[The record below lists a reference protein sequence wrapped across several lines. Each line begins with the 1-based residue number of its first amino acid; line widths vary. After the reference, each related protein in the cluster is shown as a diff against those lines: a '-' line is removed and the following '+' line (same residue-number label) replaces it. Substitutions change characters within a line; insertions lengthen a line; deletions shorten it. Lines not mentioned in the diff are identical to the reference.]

1 MRYYVRLGE
10 PAGQSAVPAASL
22 AASQQPASLAASLGI
37 DAHIL
42 VVLFTNEMN
51 STKIDLRIFT
61 FSLEPNGRFTMEMKG
76 VIY

>member
-1 MRYYVRLGE
+1 MKYYVRLGE
-10 PAGQSAVPAASL
+10 PAGQSAVPAAS
-22 AASQQPASLAASLGI
+22 QQPASLAASLGI
-37 DAHIL
+37 DAHNL